1 MKNTLIIT
9 NLICIGIII
18 FLVKC
23 GDKEA
28 KSFPI
33 QISFTTPEIKGSS
46 DTIYEDSLI
55 YISKTIPDT
64 SNKYLLAYLA
74 DSINRLNLFIEAI
87 TERVYTESYKDT
99 NQEVIVYSKT
109 RGSLIEQSI
118 SYTMFPKTY
127 TIDTIIEVSCPKK
140 NMVFLSGGIGYDI
153 VLNSPSFQS
162 QLSLINKKNRMLSA
176 GINTNRQAFLT
187 YGIKF

>member
-140 NMVFLSGGIGYDI
+140 NELYLSGGIGYDLG
-153 VLNSPSFQS
+153 LNKYSFQS